1 MLTDLFAAIDS
12 GAVDIYIVAGMLLAI
27 IIVNNIVNLR

>member
-1 MLTDLFAAIDS
+1 MMLTDLFATIDS
-12 GAVDIYIVAGMLLAI
+12 GTRDIVAGMLMI